1 MGLGITPFQIPPRP
15 SPQFRL
21 LHQRREPAIGGQLI
35 DKPWQ
40 NLRQLSGEFF
50 LREAGSLGKRLYD
63 VRAKGRTKL
72 IRQDR
77 LILARTNPGI
87 DHIAQPAFLKF
98 VHQPAQSFQ
107 QAAVSLIGCRL
118 GPLSGR
124 TFFAA
129 SSKQSA
135 RRKEGEKSEYQRF
148 SDAAWNS
155 RTDYIFGACHC
166 LPPTGYVGNSVCE
179 ITPGGPLAHC
189 RPKAPRPSP
198 QLRR

>member
-1 MGLGITPFQIPPRP
+1 
-15 SPQFRL
+15 
-21 LHQRREPAIGGQLI
+21 
-35 DKPWQ
+35 
-40 NLRQLSGEFF
+40 
-50 LREAGSLGKRLYD
+50 RLYD

-87 DHIAQPAFLKF
+87 DHIAQPALLKF

-129 SSKQSA
+129 SSKQSP
-135 RRKEGEKSEYQRF
+135 RRKQGQTQGGREERVSTVFRCRLEQPNGLHLRSLPLSTSYWLRVRF
-148 SDAAWNS
+148 S
-155 RTDYIFGACHC
+155 
-166 LPPTGYVGNSVCE
+166 VCK

-198 QLRR
+198 QLRRLCSKCSDR